1 LKLAALALPLAVLL
15 AGCSGII
22 PPPASAS
29 AERPNVPLPASVTT
43 ELPRVARPSHY
54 AITVTPDATALTFTG
69 QETVDLDVFE
79 PTATLALNAA
89 HITIQRASVM
99 PASGG
104 AAVPLTVS
112 LDSTR
117 ETATFTAPVALRPGA
132 YRLAIDYAG
141 RINRQPSGF
150 FALDYPDKR
159 TGRTTR
165 GLFTQFEVP
174 DAREFAVLFDEPSYK
189 ATFDLS
195 AVVPAAQLAVSN
207 MPALR
212 EEPLGNG
219 LKRVTFATSP
229 KMSSYLLMFAV
240 GDFERTTTRA
250 ADGTEVGIVAP
261 AGSGETARYTREA
274 LAQLVP
280 YYNDY
285 FGVRFPL
292 PKIDNVAAPGQSQ
305 TFGAM
310 ENWGAILTFEKY
322 LLLDPKNTSPQI
334 QQYMFYAQ
342 AHEFAHQW
350 FGDLVTMAWWDDLW
364 LNEGFA
370 SWFETKATDLFHPEW
385 SMLVGRVNKREAAMA
400 LDSLSSNHPIVTHIR
415 TASEADSAFDAI
427 SYSKGESIVSML
439 EAYAGEERWRDGVR
453 RYMAAHAYG
462 NAVTADLWR
471 AQEEAGVAGIARVA
485 DSFTRQPGVPL
496 VSARQTCAGGQ
507 TSLSLT
513 QGEFSRDRRETAAQA
528 AHRWLVP
535 LTVRA
540 ADGSLHRQLL
550 DGTAQMTLP
559 GCGAAVVNGGQL
571 GYFRTLYE
579 TPELAAL
586 AQAMPG
592 LPAIDQLGLVQD
604 NLALANAGYQDF
616 APALELLREVPS
628 SANSVVAKTITAD
641 WGRLYGQVDDKAAQ
655 AKLAGLAHAALFA
668 RLEQLGFDPKP
679 GESVA
684 DTDLRA
690 TLLGTFGNMADP
702 AVVAEARRR
711 FARLQADRT
720 ALDGPLKTTWL
731 AIVSRNTTPAEWELL
746 HTLGKNAS
754 SEVEKHL
761 FYSQL
766 ANAVDDALAQRT
778 LELALTDEPGATTSA
793 TMVDTVSNHHPD
805 LAYDFALAHE
815 PQILAMLDDY
825 SKADFIPG
833 LAGTSRDPA
842 MEDKLLALRAKRP
855 DTQRKEI
862 DEQLA
867 ALRERLASGPR
878 IRQQILAW
886 LAGK

>member
-1 LKLAALALPLAVLL
+1 LKLAAFALAPAALI
-15 AGCSGII
+15 AGCSTIV

-29 AERPNVPLPASVTT
+29 LASSPLPASVTSD
-43 ELPRVARPSHY
+43 LPRNARPSHY
-54 AITVTPDATALTFTG
+54 AITVTPDAAALTFTG
-69 QETVDLDVFE
+69 QEAVDLELFE
-79 PTATLALNAA
+79 PGRTLTLNAMHIVIDRATLIPAA
-89 HITIQRASVM
+89 
-99 PASGG
+99 GG
-104 AAVPLTVS
+104 APIPLAVA
-112 LDSTR
+112 LDSAK
-117 ETATFTAPVALRPGA
+117 ETAALTAPDALAAGG
-132 YRLAIDYAG
+132 YRLAIDYHG

-159 TGRTTR
+159 TGQTVR

-174 DAREFAVLFDEPSYK
+174 DAREFAPLFDEPSYK

-195 AVVPAAQLAVSN
+195 AVVPEKQLAVSN

-212 EEPLGNG
+212 EEPVGNG

-240 GDFERTTTRA
+240 GDFERTTTTA

-261 AGSGETARYTREA
+261 AGSGDTANYARDS
-274 LAQLVP
+274 LAVLLP

-322 LLLDPKNTSPQI
+322 LLLDPRNTSPQI

-370 SWFETKATDLFHPEW
+370 SWFETKATDHFHPEW

-400 LDSLSSNHPIVTHIR
+400 LDSLASSHAIVTHIR

-427 SYSKGESIVSML
+427 SYSKGESVVSML
-439 EAYAGEERWRDGVR
+439 EAYAGEAQWRDGVR

-471 AQEEAGVAGIARVA
+471 AQEEAGVSNIARIA

-496 VSARQTCAGGQ
+496 VSARQACTGGR
-507 TSLSLT
+507 TTVTLT
-513 QGEFSRDRRETAAQA
+513 QGEFSRDRREAAAQA
-528 AHRWLVP
+528 GHRWLVP

-550 DGTAQMTLP
+550 DGSAQVMLP
-559 GCGAAVVNGGQL
+559 GCGPAVVNGGQL

-579 TPELAAL
+579 APALAAL

-592 LPAIDQLGLVQD
+592 LPPIDQLGLVQD
-604 NLALANAGYQDF
+604 NLALAHAGYQDF
-616 APALELLREVPS
+616 APALELLRAVPS
-628 SANSVVAKTITAD
+628 SANSVVAKSVTAD
-641 WGRLYGQVDDKAAQ
+641 WGRLYGQIDDKGAR
-655 AKLAGLAHAALFA
+655 AKLAALAHTVLFA
-668 RLEQLGFDPKP
+668 RLQQLGFDPKS

-684 DTDLRA
+684 DTDLRS
-690 TLLGTFGNMADP
+690 TLLATFGNMADP

-711 FARLQADRT
+711 FARLQTDRS

-731 AIVSRNTTPAEWELL
+731 AIVSRNATPAEWDLL
-746 HTLGKNAS
+746 RALGKAAP

-766 ANAVDDALAQRT
+766 ANAIDDTLAQRT
-778 LELALTDEPGATTSA
+778 LDLALTDEPGATTSA

-805 LAYDFALAHE
+805 LTYDFALAHE

-825 SKADFIPG
+825 SKNDFIPE
-833 LAGTSRDPA
+833 LAATSRDPA
-842 MEDKLLALRAKRP
+842 MEGKLLALRTRRA
-855 DTQRKEI
+855 DTARKAI
-862 DEQLA
+862 DEMLA
-867 ALRERLASGPR
+867 GLRERLASAPR
-878 IRQQILAW
+878 IRQQIEAW
-886 LAGK
+886 LATK